1 MGKKES
7 ENKVT
12 LYTAMPFEE
21 IFKKSEEKAEYIQIP
36 FSRGIIEVE
45 LISASRAKIVRLI
58 SRDLNDY
65 LQPQLQPGVEIG
77 LKWDLEP

>member
-1 MGKKES
+1 MI
-7 ENKVT
+7 
-12 LYTAMPFEE
+12 LYTTVPLEE
-21 IFKKSEEKAEYIQIP
+21 IFKESTKKTEYIQIP
-36 FSRGIIEVE
+36 YSRGIIEVE

-65 LQPQLQPGVEIG
+65 LLPQLQPGTEIG

>member
-1 MGKKES
+1 MI
-7 ENKVT
+7 
-12 LYTAMPFEE
+12 LYTAMPLEE
-21 IFKKSEEKAEYIQIP
+21 IFKESDKKVEYVQIP

-45 LISASRAKIVRLI
+45 IISASRAKIVRLI

-65 LQPQLQPGVEIG
+65 LQPQLQPGNEIR